1 MTLILTETVTLT
13 VQSEKTVAK
22 RATGKMTPS
31 DTGTLTVTVT
41 EKEIMEL
48 PMNEK

>member
-22 RATGKMTPS
+22 RAKGKMTPS
-31 DTGTLTVTVT
+31 DTGTLTVT
-41 EKEIMEL
+41 EKEIMDL

>member
-1 MTLILTETVTLT
+1 MTLILTVIVTLT

-22 RATGKMTPS
+22 RATGKMTLS
-31 DTGTLTVTVT
+31 DTGTLTVMVT

-48 PMNEK
+48 PMNEN